1 MKTIL
6 IARSVWCALLGFSAL
21 ASAVELQV
29 VDGGIEESTG
39 RQGWQW
45 SDSTSRRV
53 LAKEPDFV
61 SDKPVWFALALGNGK
76 DRFISGAL
84 DESKGTGTGYD
95 TLYLDANNNGDLTD
109 DPPIKN
115 LKTTNN
121 SPQNTNIE
129 FDSVTLRVAYHDG
142 TSRQLRVKIQGQC
155 YSYGDEND
163 RSQWNFS
170 YAVEQHL
177 EGQVQF
183 GDKTMLVGIYDACPQ
198 GQGRIAG
205 ELNGCFDDYGV
216 DRLRIDLDGDGK
228 LDPVKEDF
236 PLSKVIAVDGK
247 LWQLDVDSA
256 GRKLTVEPC
265 KLPTARVELRG
276 AFDASSKIES
286 GTLELLSGQGY
297 AFRADLGQQG
307 TLIVPGAKYMIEDGS
322 LCLADAKGA
331 KWTAKFSYPKTM
343 RVTAGQTAPLVL
355 GKPFTLQAVVPDALV
370 AGRAARVTHRL
381 VGAGGEAYSG
391 FLQERKQLAPTVT
404 LTDSE
409 GIKILEGPMEFG

>member
-6 IARSVWCALLGFSAL
+6 IIRPVWCALLGFSAL

-53 LAKEPDFV
+53 VAKEPDFV

-76 DRFISGAL
+76 DRFIAGAL
-84 DESKGTGTGYD
+84 DESKGTGKGYD
-95 TLYLDANNNGDLTD
+95 TLYLDSNNNGDLTNAAV
-109 DPPIKN
+109 KN
-115 LKTTNN
+115 FKTASQSARN
-121 SPQNTNIE
+121 SNIE
-129 FDSVTLRVAYHDG
+129 LDPVAVKVAYHDG
-142 TSRQLRVKIQGQC
+142 TSRQLKIKIQAQC
-155 YSYGDEND
+155 YSYGDESD

-177 EGQVQF
+177 EGKVQF

-228 LDPVKEDF
+228 LDPAKEDF

-256 GRKLTVEPC
+256 GRKLIVEPC
-265 KLPTARVELRG
+265 KLPTAKVELRG
-276 AFDASSKIES
+276 AFDPSSKIQS

-307 TLIVPGAKYMIEDGS
+307 AMVVPAAKYMIEDGS
-322 LCLADAKGA
+322 LCLADAKGS

-343 RVTAGQTAPLVL
+343 RVTAGQTTPLVL
-355 GKPFTLQAVVPDALV
+355 GKPFALQAVVPDTLV

-381 VGAGGEAYSG
+381 VGAGGEAYSE
-391 FLQERKQLAPTVT
+391 FLREQEQLAPNVAI
-404 LTDSE
+404 TDSE
-409 GIKILEGPMEFG
+409 GIKILEGPMQYG